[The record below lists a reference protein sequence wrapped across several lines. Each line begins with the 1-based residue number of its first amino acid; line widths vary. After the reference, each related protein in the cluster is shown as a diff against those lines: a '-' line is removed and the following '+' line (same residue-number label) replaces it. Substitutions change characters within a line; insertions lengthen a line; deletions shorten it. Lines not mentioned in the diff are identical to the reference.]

1 MKLISFAVP
10 CFNSASYMDKCILS
24 LLKAGEDAEIIIV
37 NDGSTKDN
45 TKEIADK
52 YASEYP
58 SIVKA
63 VHKENGGHGDAVN
76 FGLKNATGKYFKVVD
91 SDDWVDEDALNKM
104 MDLIRSFESESEPD
118 TIISNY
124 VYEHVEDNTQ
134 KFVNY
139 RKEFPVDRIFNFEE
153 SKPFAVGKFIAMHS
167 LTYKTQLLKD
177 INLELPKHTFYVD
190 NIFICKPLP
199 FVKTFYYL
207 DVDFYRYFIGRADQ
221 SVAESV
227 IMKRIDQHIRVT
239 EIITAECDIN
249 SIEKVSP
256 KLYKY
261 ILSHVS
267 ILMTI
272 NSIYLIKINTPESFE
287 RKRKLWERLKEIDPI
302 TYKKC
307 RRKFVGLAGSNN
319 KFVCKF
325 CKAVYVIVR
334 KIFKFN

>member
-10 CFNSASYMDKCILS
+10 CYNSASYMDKCILS

-45 TKEIADK
+45 TKEIADR

-58 SIVKA
+58 SIIKA

-91 SDDWVDEDALNKM
+91 SDDWVDENALSKM
-104 MDLIRSFESESEPD
+104 MDLIRSFEADKEPD
-118 TIISNY
+118 AIISNY
-124 VYEHVEDNTQ
+124 VYEHVEDNSQ
-134 KFVNY
+134 KLVNY
-139 RKEFPVDRIFNFEE
+139 RKEFPVGRLFNFEE

-199 FVKTFYYL
+199 FVKSFYYL

-239 EIITAECDIN
+239 EIIVEDCDLN
-249 SIEKVSP
+249 SISKISQ

-267 ILMTI
+267 ILITI

-287 RKRKLWERLKEIDPI
+287 KKRKHWEKIKQTDPE

-307 RRKFVGLAGSNN
+307 KRKFVGIASSNN
-319 KFVCKF
+319 KLVCKF